1 MKARKFHFHDSRG
14 GSSLA
19 VRVTP
24 RSTKNE
30 IVDIFSDG
38 TIRIRLTS
46 GSSDSESNP
55 ALISFLAQ
63 VLDVDLTRL
72 EIVAGITGRDKLVA
86 ILDMDAEAVHQKII
100 SHLQ

>member
-24 RSTKNE
+24 RSTRNE
-30 IVDIFSDG
+30 IVDIYNDG
-38 TIRIRLTS
+38 SIRIRLNS
-46 GSSDSESNP
+46 GSSDTESNP
-55 ALISFLAQ
+55 ALIAFLAQ
-63 VLDVDLTRL
+63 ILDVNPQRL

-86 ILDMDAEAVHQKII
+86 VLDMDAEAVHQKII
-100 SHLQ
+100 SQL

>member
-1 MKARKFHFHDSRG
+1 MARKFHFHDSRG

-46 GSSDSESNP
+46 GSSDIESNP
-55 ALISFLAQ
+55 ALVSFLAQ
-63 VLDVDLTRL
+63 ILDVNPARL

-86 ILDMDAEAVHQKII
+86 ILDMDAEDVHQKII

>member
-1 MKARKFHFHDSRG
+1 MKARKFHLHDSRS

-24 RSTKNE
+24 RSRQNE

-46 GSSDSESNP
+46 GTSDTESNL

-63 VLDVDLTRL
+63 LLEVDPEKL

-86 ILDMDAEAVHQKII
+86 ILDMGAEEVHQKII

>member
-1 MKARKFHFHDSRG
+1 MKAREFHFHDSRG

-24 RSTKNE
+24 RSTRNE
-30 IVDIFSDG
+30 IVEIISDG

-46 GSSDSESNP
+46 GASDTESNP
-55 ALISFLAQ
+55 ALIAFLAKILEVSPQ
-63 VLDVDLTRL
+63 RL

-86 ILDMDAEAVHQKII
+86 ILDMDAEAVHHKII
-100 SHLQ
+100 SQLE